1 MTTSLKSRIHAELAW
16 TWQDRLGDSPIIFSN
31 RLQCAKDLA
40 DGFGDNQADAVWYA
54 KDQTIMAGQ
63 STTYDLD
70 MLEQTMF
77 GDTITIPF
85 VRIKGLL
92 IVNQNTVGN
101 GYLLIG
107 GAASNEWNKPFG
119 ASGDTLAVMP
129 ASPLLLANVRDGWD
143 VTFAA
148 RSLKVAAVGGDVTF
162 DISAI
167 GTLSGG
173 SGGSSSSSSY
183 SKVEPV

>member
-1 MTTSLKSRIHAELAW
+1 MTTSLQSRIHAELAW

-31 RLQCAKDLA
+31 RLQFAKDLA
-40 DGFGDNQADAVWYA
+40 DGSGDNQADAVWYA
-54 KDQTIMAGQ
+54 KDQTVLAGQ

-70 MLEQTMF
+70 LLDQTMF

-92 IVNQNTVGN
+92 IVNKNAAGN

-107 GAASNEWNKPFG
+107 GAATNEWDEPFG
-119 ASGDTLAVMP
+119 ASGDTLVVMP

-143 VTFAA
+143 VTSAN
-148 RSLKVAAVGGDVTF
+148 RSLKVAAVGEDVTF

-167 GTLSGG
+167 GTLSGD
-173 SGGSSSSSSY
+173 SGESSSSSA
-183 SKVEPV
+183 

>member
-1 MTTSLKSRIHAELAW
+1 MTTSLQSKIHAELAW

-31 RLQCAKDLA
+31 RLQFAKDLA
-40 DGFGDNQADAVWYA
+40 DGSGDNQADAVWYA
-54 KDQTIMAGQ
+54 NDQTILAGQ
-63 STTYDLD
+63 SMTYDLD
-70 MLEQTMF
+70 MLDQTMF

-85 VRIKGLL
+85 ARIKGLL
-92 IVNQNTVGN
+92 IVNKNTAGN

-107 GAASNEWNKPFG
+107 GAAANEWDEPFG

-143 VTFAA
+143 VTGAS
-148 RSLKVAAVGGDVTF
+148 RSLKVAAVGEDVTF

-167 GTLSGG
+167 GTLLDES
-173 SGGSSSSSSY
+173 GSSSSSS
-183 SKVEPV
+183 SA

>member
-1 MTTSLKSRIHAELAW
+1 MTTSLQSRIHAELAW

-31 RLQCAKDLA
+31 RLRFAKDLE
-40 DGFGDNQADAVWYA
+40 DGSGDNQADAVWYS
-54 KDQTIMAGQ
+54 KDQTILAGQ
-63 STTYDLD
+63 SMTYDLD
-70 MLEQTMF
+70 MLDQTMF

-92 IVNQNTVGN
+92 VVNTNTSGDA
-101 GYLLIG
+101 YLLIG
-107 GAASNEWNKPFG
+107 GAATNEWDEPFG

-129 ASPLLLANVRDGWD
+129 ASPLLLANTRDGWE
-143 VTFAA
+143 VTSAS

-167 GTLSGG
+167 GTLSGA
-173 SGGSSSSSSY
+173 SASSSS
-183 SKVEPV
+183 VP